1 MPIVCCRSGF
11 VALQNVRIL
20 IQWVLGILGAPL
32 HINTSYAASSAPI
45 ELSKRW
51 RRSSDVSSRLRLSA
65 SVLDPD
71 TAQISISSCSSTY
84 LYTIIVIRYI
94 DRLLLQHR
102 SFCKRAA
109 SSLPSLPSPPP
120 LQAEQMISMSLVAS
134 CLRFPLFCI
143 CLSCTK
149 LSHPYTQLFAFSL
162 SLSSFSDRTL
172 LFSSLPL
179 YKSLPISSI
188 TTSGRR

>member
-32 HINTSYAASSAPI
+32 HINTSYAASSGPI
-45 ELSKRW
+45 ELSKGW

-65 SVLDPD
+65 SALDPD

-109 SSLPSLPSPPP
+109 S
-120 LQAEQMISMSLVAS
+120 
-134 CLRFPLFCI
+134 F
-143 CLSCTK
+143 
-149 LSHPYTQLFAFSL
+149 
-162 SLSSFSDRTL
+162 SSFSSSSSSSSRANDFHVAGSFLPSFSVVLYLSFLHQAQPPVHPTFCFLSQLVQL
-172 LFSSLPL
+172 LRPYTPLFLPAFV
-179 YKSLPISSI
+179 
-188 TTSGRR
+188 